1 MIFSL
6 EIDNT
11 INFNIKNITKYI
23 LEYFK
28 DLLGTSDDR
37 LVSLDSILW
46 EEATKLTSESRVSL
60 E

>member
-28 DLLGTSDDR
+28 DLQGTSDDR